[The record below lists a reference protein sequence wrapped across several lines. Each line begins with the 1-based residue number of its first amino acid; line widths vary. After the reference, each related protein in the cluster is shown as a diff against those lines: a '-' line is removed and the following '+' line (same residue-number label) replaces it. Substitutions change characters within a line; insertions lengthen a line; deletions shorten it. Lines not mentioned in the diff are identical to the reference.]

1 VQSPAERVWDIIHG
15 TAGAAAAFPLQ
26 DKSDRSRA
34 CCQTVLG
41 RLVAAFRAAWNS
53 LTSHPEAS
61 SVRIAI
67 DPRRAGRQDM
77 RATRLRRWT
86 VLALAIFAGVSG
98 ASAQAAGTNL
108 LVNGDF
114 EGTGSGSLTGWKT
127 SNASLSLVTG
137 DGGGFAAKVTY
148 GGSGTTY
155 SLVAVAKVVKVG
167 TAGTRYLADGRFNA
181 ASGKPVCLKLH
192 ETGAV
197 NASGTTCSNGTGAW
211 ATLPELSY
219 TLQHDG
225 DGLIFSVFQKKPVS
239 GDSFRADNLSVTTAA
254 AALAPP
260 SNLRATA
267 VSSSEIDLS
276 WTASVSGGV
285 TGYRIYRDG
294 GGTPIGTV
302 NAPTTSFQDTGLGT
316 GTTHTYVVTA
326 FNGTSES
333 AASNQASATTQG
345 GTSKTVAA
353 AGDIACSPNDPH
365 YNGGAGTG
373 DLLTGDCHQAATADL
388 IGQGSY
394 DRVLPLGDLQ
404 YECGDLTSFNTS
416 YDPTWGRFDAKT
428 EPAIGNHEVQSTS
441 TTDSGCSS
449 SGSGYFTYFAAGV
462 NGKGYYSYDLGSWHV
477 LSINTQCSQAGGC
490 GTNSPEE
497 TWIRNDLA
505 AHPAQCTLAYW
516 HQAPWSSVSGG
527 VSNTRTFWKDMVSNG
542 VDLVLVGHFHHYE
555 RFADLDANG
564 QPVTS
569 GARTREIIVGT
580 GGKSEG
586 PFPAPIAGSQVRIR
600 AFGILA
606 LTMNSGSYSWNF
618 KPADPTGP
626 TDSGAESCH

>member
-1 VQSPAERVWDIIHG
+1 
-15 TAGAAAAFPLQ
+15 
-26 DKSDRSRA
+26 
-34 CCQTVLG
+34 
-41 RLVAAFRAAWNS
+41 
-53 LTSHPEAS
+53 
-61 SVRIAI
+61 
-67 DPRRAGRQDM
+67 M
-77 RATRLRRWT
+77 
-86 VLALAIFAGVSG
+86 VLALAIFAGAAG
-98 ASAQAAGTNL
+98 APAEAAGTNL

-114 EGTGSGSLTGWKT
+114 EGTGSGSLSGWKT

-155 SLVAVAKVVKVG
+155 SIVAVAKVVKSGV
-167 TAGTRYLADGRFNA
+167 AGTQYLADGRFNA
-181 ASGKPVCLKLH
+181 AGGKSVCLKLH

-197 NASGTTCSNGTGAW
+197 NTSATTCSTGTGGW

-219 TLQHDG
+219 TLQRDG
-225 DGLIFSVFQKKPVS
+225 DGLIFSVFQKQPRA
-239 GDSFRADNLSVTTAA
+239 GDSFLVDNLAVTTAA
-254 AALAPP
+254 ATLAPP
-260 SNLRATA
+260 SNLHATA
-267 VSSSEIDLS
+267 VSSSEIDLT
-276 WTASVSGGV
+276 WTASPSGGV
-285 TGYRIYRDG
+285 TGYNIYRDG
-294 GGTPIGTV
+294 GGTPVGSV
-302 NAPTTSFQDTGLGT
+302 SAPTTSFPDTGLGA

-326 FNGTSES
+326 FDATSES
-333 AASNQASATTQG
+333 APSNEASATTQG

-353 AGDIACSPNDPH
+353 AGDIACSPRDPN

-373 DLLTGDCHQAATADL
+373 NLLTGSCHQAATADL

-404 YECGDLTSFNTS
+404 YDCGDLTSFNTS
-416 YDPTWGRFDAKT
+416 YDPTWGRFDSKT
-428 EPAIGNHEVQSTS
+428 EPVLGNHEIKPTS
-441 TTDSGCSS
+441 DVGDTGCSS
-449 SGSGYFTYFAAGV
+449 SGSGYFTYFANHGVSDAAGV

-477 LSINTQCSQAGGC
+477 LAINTQCGQVGGC

-497 TWIRNDLA
+497 KWIKADLA

-516 HQAPWSSVSGG
+516 HQAPWSSVTGG
-527 VSNTRTFWKDMVSNG
+527 VSNTRTFWKDMVNNG

-555 RFADLDANG
+555 RFADLDGNG

-569 GARTREIIVGT
+569 GARTREIIAGT
-580 GGKSEG
+580 GGESEG
-586 PFPAPIAGSQVRIR
+586 PFPTPIAGSQVRIR

-606 LTMNSGSYSWNF
+606 LTLNSGSYSWQF

>member
-1 VQSPAERVWDIIHG
+1 
-15 TAGAAAAFPLQ
+15 
-26 DKSDRSRA
+26 
-34 CCQTVLG
+34 
-41 RLVAAFRAAWNS
+41 
-53 LTSHPEAS
+53 
-61 SVRIAI
+61 
-67 DPRRAGRQDM
+67 M
-77 RATRLRRWT
+77 
-86 VLALAIFAGVSG
+86 VLALAII
-98 ASAQAAGTNL
+98 ASAAGTPAEAAGTNL
-108 LVNGDF
+108 LANGDF
-114 EGTGSGSLTGWKT
+114 EGTGSGSLSGWKT
-127 SNASLSLVTG
+127 SNASLSLVPG

-155 SLVAVAKVVKVG
+155 SIVAVAKVVQSG
-167 TAGTRYLADGRFNA
+167 TAGTQYLADGRFNA

-192 ETGAV
+192 ETGTV
-197 NASGTTCSNGTGAW
+197 NTSATSCSTGTGGW

-219 TLQHDG
+219 TLQSNG
-225 DGLIFSVFQKKPVS
+225 DGLIFSVFQKKPVA
-239 GDSFRADNLSVTTAA
+239 GDSFQVDNLAVTQGAA
-254 AALAPP
+254 TLAPP

-267 VSSSEIDLS
+267 VSSSEIDLT
-276 WTASVSGGV
+276 WTASPSGSV
-285 TGYRIYRDG
+285 TGYHVYRDG
-294 GGTPIGTV
+294 GGTPIGSV
-302 NAPTTSFQDTGLGT
+302 SAPTTSFQDTGLGA
-316 GTTHTYVVTA
+316 GTTHTYEVTA
-326 FNGTSES
+326 FNATSES
-333 AASNQASATTQG
+333 APSNQASATTQG

-353 AGDIACSPNDPH
+353 AGDIACNPADPN

-404 YECGDLTSFNTS
+404 YDCGSLGAFNTA
-416 YDPTWGRFDAKT
+416 YDPTWGRFNGLI
-428 EPAIGNHEVQSTS
+428 EPVPGNHEVQSTS
-441 TTDSGCSS
+441 AFASEQGCSS
-449 SGSGYFTYFAAGV
+449 SGSGYFTYFANHGVTDAAGV

-477 LSINTQCSQAGGC
+477 LAINTQCSQAGGC
-490 GTNSPEE
+490 GTGSPEE
-497 TWIRNDLA
+497 QWIKADLA

-527 VSNTRTFWKDMVSNG
+527 VSNTRTFWKDMVNNG

-555 RFADLDANG
+555 RFADLDGNG

-586 PFPAPIAGSQVRIR
+586 PFPTPIAGSQVRIQ

-606 LTMNSGSYSWNF
+606 LTLNSGSYSWQF
-618 KPADPTGP
+618 KPAAPTGP